1 MYFFHLDVEKDGK
14 ESADFLALLFQKKK
28 NTNPTRRNATQYFQ
42 QNPEYKAH
50 LLSSRVFTEF
60 VTHLFQFVSNCCYFS
75 FLSFLFVISFFGIPG
90 FLHRIFDWAP
100 LNLIKFPRPNGH
112 GLLQPISPRPSGWI
126 CQRRTNPK
134 PGTAS
139 IVLGNIASQALTRI
153 RGLLAPVRLVHLSAL
168 LALIDWPYRSKRQ
181 HSPIHDE
188 YLPVL
193 RVSLSVH
200 VEANLIDSSFCCL
213 TA

>member
-1 MYFFHLDVEKDGK
+1 MFSQILLLIYTNLFRNTVIFPFFPY
-14 ESADFLALLFQKKK
+14 SLFYL
-28 NTNPTRRNATQYFQ
+28 PF
-42 QNPEYKAH
+42 
-50 LLSSRVFTEF
+50 
-60 VTHLFQFVSNCCYFS
+60 CG
-75 FLSFLFVISFFGIPG
+75 ISG
-90 FLHRIFDWAP
+90 FLHGIFDWAP

-168 LALIDWPYRSKRQ
+168 HALIDWPYRSKRQ

-188 YLPVL
+188 YLSRSSGKSERPCCDQF
-193 RVSLSVH
+193 
-200 VEANLIDSSFCCL
+200 NLTHLAASQPCL
-213 TA
+213 FDQFRWEWK